1 VTHNTIDEDPHGVRN
16 PNLLALGLGG
26 TNMMSMLWAV
36 AMGRR
41 AVGVEMRG
49 DPFLGVQWNI
59 RVELFHQL
67 GLIDKL
73 MLERYGERRIPRRGN
88 SQKLFLLAETLYS
101 PHTQAGDIVADE
113 IIDGFDLEQHVAG
126 TIHHVEFIDDRWR
139 DGVPNR
145 TVTLLPPPPSPTA
158 PDPSLIR
165 TNMRDVLEGPSTFQA
180 GAASVLILL
189 RRYLEKMEK
198 MDIEGGYQPRVRLF
212 TRHRVV
218 NTPDGFMNLDDGRIG
233 FRIEALQE
241 FDYKGQFVRVR
252 RPGSKI
258 IEIGVPELFL
268 IAQGFHSSDAERLG
282 FKQEDVV
289 VDHNDGRGP
298 VVAQADFLAGLL
310 GALVG
315 GRLRRRISS
324 EFDEHGVEFWV
335 RQIAVGHEEDPEVA
349 WCLVQVPDFKRFDPI
364 RAGLVPEDTD
374 PRSAEFFAAYETML
388 YDFFAQHVGDILE
401 LPREDVKKIQMVYG
415 PKLFTLIERM
425 GSDALIAP
433 NGVVAG
439 DSFGNGHFLTSGGAM
454 TGMIGH
460 SWRVYE
466 YYQALDAGVAP
477 RQAARTLADSIKDDT
492 QAWLQVSA
500 KEYSEAVPINFGTER
515 IAEIQARSGFPTTA
529 RSAAIDATRRERHAL
544 LPLDP
549 SDWRRR
555 FLRNGRVYS
564 TALPELHAVHPALRT
579 SEPRRRGTGVG
590 VVFVASDLQPP
601 TLRFM
606 AGVLCQPGVK
616 MGLVT
621 SASIGQLPDGL
632 RKRLASVE
640 PVADARDP
648 DQIVDAIRRM
658 RDALGHPQRLLGS
671 ADELVVPLA
680 QVRGRM
686 EIEGMRGNVAR
697 AFREADR
704 MRDKLAAAGL
714 PIARYVRAESV
725 QDALAFGTHIGY
737 YPLVVKPNEGA
748 NATNTYRCDT
758 EEELRTLLER
768 VAPTEHRPL
777 ICEEFIKGRE
787 YTFEVIS
794 MAGVPAWFSATRFD
808 TELLDLISSRA
819 RTLTMTLPRELD
831 DPADPILR
839 RMGFAALKALGMHT
853 GMTSI
858 RWYRRPDGSPVI
870 ANVSASPPVG
880 NNVSLM
886 ALAHGAEM
894 YRVWGNVVVNGV
906 FAPIPRLYAAGV
918 CYFGGASGGPGGIPM
933 QGLNV
938 ILRELGDIV
947 VQVEPPSVERKSSD
961 APGIDGFVL
970 VRHADTRVVDAAL
983 RRIAECVRVESTDE
997 AEPLHAVV

>member
-1 VTHNTIDEDPHGVRN
+1 
-16 PNLLALGLGG
+16 
-26 TNMMSMLWAV
+26 
-36 AMGRR
+36 
-41 AVGVEMRG
+41 
-49 DPFLGVQWNI
+49 
-59 RVELFHQL
+59 
-67 GLIDKL
+67 
-73 MLERYGERRIPRRGN
+73 
-88 SQKLFLLAETLYS
+88 
-101 PHTQAGDIVADE
+101 
-113 IIDGFDLEQHVAG
+113 
-126 TIHHVEFIDDRWR
+126 
-139 DGVPNR
+139 
-145 TVTLLPPPPSPTA
+145 
-158 PDPSLIR
+158 
-165 TNMRDVLEGPSTFQA
+165 
-180 GAASVLILL
+180 
-189 RRYLEKMEK
+189 MEK
-198 MDIEGGYQPRVRLF
+198 LDIEGSFQPRVRLF

-218 NTPDGFMNLDDGRIG
+218 NTPDGFMKLDDGRIG

-241 FDYKGQFVRVR
+241 FDYKGKFVRVR

-258 IEIGVPELFL
+258 IEIGVPELFV
-268 IAQGFHSSDAERLG
+268 IAEGSHSSDAERLG
-282 FKQEDVV
+282 FKQEDVI

-335 RQIAVGHEEDPEVA
+335 RQIAVGHEEDPEVG

-364 RAGLVPEDTD
+364 KAGLVPEDTD
-374 PRSAEFFAAYETML
+374 TRSAEFFAAYETLL
-388 YDFFAQHVGDILE
+388 YDFFAQHVGDVLE

-466 YYQALDAGVAP
+466 YFQARDAGIEHI
-477 RQAARTLADSIKDDT
+477 QAVRRLADSIKDDT
-492 QAWLQVSA
+492 QAWLHVSA
-500 KEYSEAVPINFGTER
+500 KEYSEAVPINFGTQR
-515 IAEIQARSGFPTTA
+515 IAEIQARSGVPTTA
-529 RSAAIDATRRERHAL
+529 RSAAIDATRRDRHAL

-579 SEPRRRGTGVG
+579 HEPRRKGTGVT

-616 MGLVT
+616 MGLLT
-621 SASIGQLPDGL
+621 RASMGQLPEGI
-632 RKRLASVE
+632 RKRLAA
-640 PVADARDP
+640 VAYIANPRDP
-648 DQIVDAIRRM
+648 DQIVDAIRGM
-658 RDALGHPQRLLGS
+658 RDALGHPERLLGS

-686 EIEGMRGNVAR
+686 DIEGMRGNTAR

-725 QDALAFGTHIGY
+725 QDALVFGTYIGY

-748 NATNTYRCDT
+748 NAANTYRVDT

-768 VAPTEHRPL
+768 VEPTERRPL

-787 YTFEVIS
+787 HTFEVVS
-794 MAGVPAWFSATRFD
+794 LAGVPAWFSATRFD
-808 TELLDLISSRA
+808 TELLDLITSRA
-819 RTLTMTLPRELD
+819 STLTITLPRETD
-831 DPADPILR
+831 DPADPMLR
-839 RMGFAALKALGMHT
+839 RMGFTALKALGMHT
-853 GMTSI
+853 GMSTI
-858 RWYRRPDGSPVI
+858 RWHRRPDGSPVI

-880 NNVSLM
+880 NIVSLM

-894 YRVWGNVVVNGV
+894 YRVWGNVMVNGV

-918 CYFGGASGGPGGIPM
+918 CYFSGATGGPAVTPVP
-933 QGLNV
+933 GLDAIV
-938 ILRELGDIV
+938 RELGDIV
-947 VQVEPPSVERKSSD
+947 VQVEPPSVGRKGSD
-961 APGIDGFVL
+961 APGADGFVL
-970 VRHADTRVVDAAL
+970 VRHEETRVVDAAL
-983 RRIAECVRVESTDE
+983 RRIAECARVASTDK
-997 AEPLHAVV
+997 ADSLQAVL